1 MKLLLDSTTVCVQS
15 SRLWLVLPAAVHRLA
30 DATEA
35 DGVHYDEQA
44 LEALHGLA
52 ADHEVV
58 LYIAAGQRD
67 VASWLRD
74 QGFAIGARGFHD
86 LAADADIVIL
96 PEHRDIEH
104 DGAVRVPALGL
115 HAWRP
120 SD

>member
-35 DGVHYDEQA
+35 DGVHYDRQA
-44 LEALHGLA
+44 LEALHTLA

-58 LYIAAGQRD
+58 LYIAAGQWD

-74 QGFAIGARGFHD
+74 QGFAVGVYPFTT
-86 LAADADIVIL
+86 LAAEADIVIL
-96 PEHRDIEH
+96 PEHRDI
-104 DGAVRVPALGL
+104 DYDAVRVPALGL
-115 HAWRP
+115 HSWRP